1 MATTAVL
8 TVNYT
13 DNQLVAYL
21 NGAQVYNRIGGGES
35 INEQVVLTGNLQAGV
50 NQLLL
55 IGVNFN
61 GPAHFQGSVN
71 IDGRSQDFNFDTR
84 KDGAP
89 QGVVTQFY
97 YTIDNS

>member
-61 GPAHFQGSVN
+61 GPAHVQGSVN

-89 QGVVTQFY
+89 EGVVTQFY

>member
-8 TVNYT
+8 TVNCT

-55 IGVNFN
+55 VGVNFN
-61 GPAHFQGSVN
+61 GPGHFQGSVN
-71 IDGRSQDFNFDTR
+71 IDGRTQEFNFDTH
-84 KDGAP
+84 KDASK
-89 QGVVTQFY
+89 GVLTQFY
-97 YTIDNS
+97 YTIDNN